1 VIEHLLGLVDVPRPK
16 VCLLPTAS
24 GDPDQQISDF
34 HSVLSRFDCH
44 SSHLSLFRLEHNGLD
59 PRTHLLAQDLVYV
72 AGGSMLNLLAI
83 WRAHGL
89 PAIMREAW
97 ESGVV
102 LAGQSAGAMCWFERG
117 ITASAGKPRAAPG
130 LGMLAGSVCV
140 HYRRDPDRRSA
151 YLAAVARGMPGG
163 FALDD
168 GAGVLFEDG
177 QPVEAFA
184 GRQGARV
191 FRVAAEAGE
200 AQEME
205 LRPIPLS
212 YEMDSLEDVSISE
225 LRELRRSVMTAGS
238 RRAAVRLR

>member
-1 VIEHLLGLVDVPRPK
+1 MVEHLLGLVDVRRPK

-24 GDPDQQISDF
+24 GDPQQQISDF
-34 HSVLSRFDCH
+34 HSVLSRFECEA
-44 SSHLSLFRLEHNGLD
+44 SHLSLFRLEHNGLD
-59 PRTHLLAQDLVYV
+59 PREHLLSQDLIYV

-89 PAIMREAW
+89 PSIMRDAW

-102 LAGQSAGAMCWFERG
+102 LAGQSAGAMCWFEHG
-117 ITASAGKPRAAPG
+117 ITASAGTPRAAPG
-130 LGMLAGSVCV
+130 LGMLPGSLCV
-140 HYRRDPDRRSA
+140 HYHRDPARRSA
-151 YLAAVARGMPGG
+151 YLAAIARGMPSG

-168 GAGVLFEDG
+168 GAGVLFEDDR
-177 QPVEAFA
+177 PVEAFA

-205 LRPIPLS
+205 LRPIPLR
-212 YEMDSLEDVSISE
+212 YEMDTLEDVSISE

-238 RRAAVRLR
+238 RRAAVRVR